1 MTLPPLLFKVS
12 LQGQP
17 KLARASTTFD
27 YVFGPADENE
37 EVFRAIGSPLVQ
49 RAKDG
54 QVGVVFAYG
63 QTGAIISR
71 STMPVAMF

>member
-1 MTLPPLLFKVS
+1 
-12 LQGQP
+12 
-17 KLARASTTFD
+17 
-27 YVFGPADENE
+27 VFGPADENE

-63 QTGAIISR
+63 QTGAIISC
-71 STMPVAMF
+71 STMPVAM